1 MERGAA
7 SLSLALCGAPA
18 FCAICEVA
26 MEQRVSLVT
35 LGVSD
40 LRRARRFYENGLGWT
55 PGFASDDVVFY
66 ETGGPI
72 IGLFGRR
79 ELASDARIKDDG
91 SGFGGVALAHNV
103 RSREEVDA
111 VLEEV
116 KRAGAKILKPAEK
129 TPWGGYS
136 GYFTDMDGHL
146 WEVAHNP
153 AWTIGDDGSVRMK

>member
-7 SLSLALCGAPA
+7 SLSLATCGAPA
-18 FCAICEVA
+18 FRAICEVA

-40 LRRARRFYENGLGWT
+40 MRRARRFYEDGLGWR

-66 ETGGPI
+66 ETSGPI

-79 ELASDARIKDDG
+79 DLAADARITDDG
-91 SGFGGVALAHNV
+91 GGFGGIALAHNV
-103 RSREEVDA
+103 RSRDEVDS

-116 KRAGAKILKPAEK
+116 MKAGAKLLKPAEE

-136 GYFTDMDGHL
+136 GYFADMDGHL

-153 AWTIGDDGSVRMK
+153 AWKIGEDGSVRMK